1 MEGISWQCLSTICQS
16 SFQADLLTKQSFVSP
31 EKLDAVVNGQ
41 IVILLSQ
48 MRFYSM
54 ERTEASVCQKI
65 SGCLDLVYKIR

>member
-16 SFQADLLTKQSFVSP
+16 SFQEDLLIKRSFVSP
-31 EKLDAVVNGQ
+31 GKLDAVVNGQ
-41 IVILLSQ
+41 MVILLSQ

-54 ERTEASVCQKI
+54 ERTEASVCLEI